1 MSDLITRPSADAIEG
16 VVVQGDLSKLSPE
29 QRVVYYRNV
38 CNSLGL
44 NYLTRP
50 FDYITLNGKLTLYA
64 RKDATDQLRRSY
76 GISIGAPDIKFQE
89 DWIIVTVTAKDKAG
103 REDSDIGVVSKKD
116 MRGDFGNALMKAVTK
131 AKRRVTLSICG
142 LGWSDET
149 EVEAIPDAKPVVVDI
164 ETGEIQQP
172 EPPAPAAKTPEQP
185 APTQKDTSWIQNDK
199 ARGAFWAWCT
209 EQGLSHAE
217 AHEALGV
224 TSLKEYTGDRND
236 AREAVNGYIA
246 SKAGNT
252 QEAAK

>member
-1 MSDLITRPSADAIEG
+1 MSELMTRPAAEAIEG
-16 VVVQGDLSKLSPE
+16 VVVHGDLSKLSPE

-64 RKDATDQLRRSY
+64 RKDATDQLRRAY

-103 REDSDIGVVSKKD
+103 REDSDIGVVRKTD
-116 MRGDFGNALMKAVTK
+116 MQNNLGNALMKAVTK

-149 EVEAIPDAKPVVVDI
+149 EVETIPDAKPVLVDI
-164 ETGEIQQP
+164 ETGEIEQP
-172 EPPAPAAKTPEQP
+172 EPAP
-185 APTQKDTSWIQNDK
+185 KDTAWIKDAK
-199 ARGAFWAWCT
+199 SRGGFWSWCT
-209 EQGLSHAE
+209 WQGLSHSEVHA
-217 AHEALGV
+217 ALKV
-224 TSLKEYTGDRND
+224 ESLNDYQGDKKQ
-236 AREAVNGYIA
+236 ARDDIAAYIA
-246 SKAGNT
+246 SKAQPV
-252 QEAAK
+252 QEEAQ

>member
-50 FDYITLNGKLTLYA
+50 FDYITLNGRLTLYA

-149 EVEAIPDAKPVVVDI
+149 EVETIPEAKPVIVDI

-172 EPPAPAAKTPEQP
+172 PQQ
-185 APTQKDTSWIQNDK
+185 PTQQPPQQQPPKDSWIQDVK

-217 AHEALGV
+217 VHQALGV
-224 TSLKEYTGDRND
+224 ESLNDYHGDKKD
-236 AREAVNGYIA
+236 ARNAITVFT
-246 SKAGNT
+246 SMKA
-252 QEAAK
+252 QQAKEAAQ